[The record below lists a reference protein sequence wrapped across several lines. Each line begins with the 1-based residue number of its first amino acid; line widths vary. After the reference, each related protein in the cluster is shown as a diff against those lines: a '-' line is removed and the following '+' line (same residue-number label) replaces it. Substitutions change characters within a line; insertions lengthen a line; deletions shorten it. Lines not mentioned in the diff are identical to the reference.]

1 MDNPPKLKLVTPAKD
16 EPKVKPVTPKTFPT
30 QQGDGDT
37 ATPVTA
43 SVHAPVRKAANS
55 QIRLSENLPIR
66 NPSPPKLRVLSAAE
80 KADREV
86 NEILI
91 RRLMRALLAD
101 DRKAA

>member
-1 MDNPPKLKLVTPAKD
+1 MDNPPELKLVTPAKD
-16 EPKVKPVTPKTFPT
+16 EPEAKIAAQEEASQTPSSDDNT
-30 QQGDGDT
+30 
-37 ATPVTA
+37 
-43 SVHAPVRKAANS
+43 
-55 QIRLSENLPIR
+55 IRLSAN
-66 NPSPPKLRVLSAAE
+66 SPTRPAAPPELRVLSAAE